1 MYSRQVM
8 AFADT
13 IGMSYLA
20 WTWNTVQDYGGCSNA
35 LLDGGDPSNPNRGYY
50 NAQPSGYGQG
60 VRAHYRKVNARKR
73 Y

>member
-1 MYSRQVM
+1 M